1 MVSRRPGNL
10 LRWPA
15 ALFEQ
20 SYNHSDFNYVFE
32 QRQSSAECSIK
43 KHTHT
48 AYKCLPSHSLYIAI
62 PHRDYSSVCGDL
74 RIADLCNCHP
84 WLMQSSMNTLTQLA
98 LDWMPKANS
107 CEVRDVYS
115 GAFFCVS
122 LFRSAGRWSI
132 HGQIVPLSFK
142 WHSIWWCSLLFNWQI
157 NSMTYCLIDAH
168 KIDNY
173 SAMWSIGFLLL
184 FQMHSKSGCS
194 FHFQVECQLVACV
207 LFFRSPPAM
216 IVVGNGKWPSWTRNE
231 PKISIKWVK
240 RKVKCIL
247 HVIEWR
253 LPLQNGVF
261 SYTLI
266 AVGIEM

>member
-1 MVSRRPGNL
+1 MVSRRPSNL

-115 GAFFCVS
+115 GAFFLCFFVQIRRS
-122 LFRSAGRWSI
+122 LINSRTNSS
-132 HGQIVPLSFK
+132 
-142 WHSIWWCSLLFNWQI
+142 SLLQMTFNMVVFPFVQLTNKFDDLLLDRCTQNWQLQCDVV
-157 NSMTYCLIDAH
+157 N
-168 KIDNY
+168 
-173 SAMWSIGFLLL
+173 W
-184 FQMHSKSGCS
+184 
-194 FHFQVECQLVACV
+194 
-207 LFFRSPPAM
+207 FF
-216 IVVGNGKWPSWTRNE
+216 VVVPN
-231 PKISIKWVK
+231 
-240 RKVKCIL
+240 
-247 HVIEWR
+247 
-253 LPLQNGVF
+253 
-261 SYTLI
+261 
-266 AVGIEM
+266 A